1 MLQEIQTQNTRILEY
16 ACEVDAKW
24 EYFTQDW
31 VEREFGHKVEWP
43 TQEIKDPYGKQKTI
57 PVLHK
62 DILVTIVK

>member
-24 EYFTQDW
+24 EYFTPGW
-31 VEREFGHKVEWP
+31 VEREFGYDVDVP
-43 TQEIKDPYGKQKTI
+43 TT
-57 PVLHK
+57 HT